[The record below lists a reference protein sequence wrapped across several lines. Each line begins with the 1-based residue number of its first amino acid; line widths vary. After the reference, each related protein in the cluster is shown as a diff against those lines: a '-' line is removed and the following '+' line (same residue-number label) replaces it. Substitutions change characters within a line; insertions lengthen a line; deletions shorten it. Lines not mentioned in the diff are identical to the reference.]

1 VNDDRILNLRFW
13 IGMVLRRRWWI
24 VGCTAGVTVLA
35 ALFSVLQTP
44 TYEATSRLYLNRQR
58 IQALPFSDLYTKPQ
72 IPGRPND
79 LLMTQVEIILSTP
92 VIEGALRD
100 LEAQGKLDFATQEG
114 RQPTGLRG
122 LIHRLGGGDD
132 TPETP
137 DDRRSAYVARLQENI
152 SVTPSGGNAFLLI
165 TVPGQNAS
173 RVARLANAIAESYLQ
188 HDRNLHRSSSEQAI
202 AWLSGKVREQKET
215 LMQAEDSLREF
226 AGRPTPRVEEMGS
239 LAVQEVSGL
248 QQALLDVRLRLLQAE
263 TEGYLSPG
271 ASSGSSASAAP
282 VGVEAQVQEAMR
294 SKVRQELVDAS
305 VRLSELKRKYGEKH
319 PDVISAAEK
328 EQQLREQLGQLAAPA
343 ATSAG
348 GEPDPSAP
356 LGRTAGLA
364 ALRQQEKSLK
374 DDLDRAMRGSAG
386 KSQAEVTY
394 AILKREAEI
403 NRALYNEMVSRLNEI
418 TISSG
423 IETQGAELFEPAR
436 PPAAPI
442 SPVHSRNIVL
452 GLVGGLLLGLAV
464 ASIREHLDHSVR
476 DPGHAH
482 DLLRAPV
489 LGMVPF
495 QEPASLSGPG
505 VKVKLAV
512 GSRGESPAAE
522 AYRILRSHI
531 EGVLTPEETR
541 TFLVTSA
548 MPEEGKSTT
557 AANIAAA
564 FAEVKRRVLLVDG
577 DFRRPSLARYFPLPA
592 NICLSKAMTGA
603 AKWDD
608 MVQKTPI
615 KGLDF
620 LGCQPGSELS
630 DSANLSEQFRALFD
644 WARQRYDH
652 VVVDTPIMM
661 VTPGVTDMAKAGA
674 AIVLVHRPGRVP
686 APVLEQIRDHVA
698 LSRLKLVGVVL
709 NAIKGSWLTSNYA
722 MMPYYASYY
731 RAAPPRQVGR
741 GAAPRGGGATET

>member
-13 IGMVLRRRWWI
+13 IGMILRRRWWLF
-24 VGCTAGVTVLA
+24 GCAAGVTVLA

-58 IQALPFSDLYTKPQ
+58 IQALPFSDLYQKPQ

-79 LLMTQVEIILSTP
+79 LLMTQMEIILSTP
-92 VIEGALRD
+92 VIEGAVRD
-100 LEAQGKLDFATQEG
+100 LEAQGKLDFAIQEV
-114 RQPTGLRG
+114 RKPSGLRG
-122 LIHRLGGGDD
+122 LVHRLRGADD

-137 DDRRSAYVARLQENI
+137 DDRRAAYIARLQENV
-152 SVTPSGGNAFLLI
+152 SVTSSGGNAFLLI
-165 TVPGQNAS
+165 TVPGQNAM
-173 RVARLANAIAESYLQ
+173 RVARMANAIAESYLR
-188 HDRNLHRSSSEQAI
+188 HDRDLHRSSSEQAM
-202 AWLSGKVREQKET
+202 AWLSGKVREQKEK

-226 AGRPTPRVEEMGS
+226 AGRPTPRVEEMGE
-239 LAVQEVSGL
+239 LAVQEVSSL
-248 QQALLDVRLRLLQAE
+248 QQALLDVRLRLLKAE
-263 TEGYLSPG
+263 TEGYLNPG
-271 ASSGSSASAAP
+271 APAASAAP
-282 VGVEAQVQEAMR
+282 VGVDAQVQEAMR
-294 SKVRQELVDAS
+294 TKVRQQLVDAT
-305 VRLSELKRKYGEKH
+305 VRLNELKQKYGEKH
-319 PDVISAAEK
+319 PDVIAAAE
-328 EQQLREQLGQLAAPA
+328 EQQHLREQMTQLSGSGSPA
-343 ATSAG
+343 T
-348 GEPDPSAP
+348 EDHTDPSAP
-356 LGRTAGLA
+356 SAPSGQAAGVT
-364 ALRQQEKSLK
+364 ALRQQEKALK
-374 DDLDRAMRGSAG
+374 DDLDRAMRGTAG
-386 KSQAEVTY
+386 KGEAEVTY

-403 NRALYNEMVSRLNEI
+403 NRSLYNEMVSRLNEI

-423 IETQGAELFEPAR
+423 IDAQGAELFEAARTPAL
-436 PPAAPI
+436 PI
-442 SPVHSRNIVL
+442 SPVHSRNILL

-489 LGMVPF
+489 LGMVPY
-495 QEPASLSGPG
+495 QEPESLSGPG
-505 VKVKLAV
+505 VKRRLAV
-512 GSRGESPAAE
+512 GARGDSPAAE

-557 AANIAAA
+557 AANVAAA

-577 DFRRPSLARYFPLPA
+577 DFRRPSLARYFSLPA
-592 NICLSKAMTGA
+592 NICLSKALTGA
-603 AKWDD
+603 AKMED
-608 MVQKTPI
+608 MIQKTPI
-615 KGLDF
+615 KGLDY

-630 DSANLSEQFRALFD
+630 DSPNLSEQFRGLFE

-652 VVVDTPIMM
+652 IVVDTPIMM
-661 VTPGVTDMAKAGA
+661 VTPGVTDMARAGA

-686 APVLEQIRDHVA
+686 APVLEQIREHVV

-731 RAAPPRQVGR
+731 RAAPARQVGR
-741 GAAPRGGGATET
+741 GAAPRGSGAAET

>member
-24 VGCTAGVTVLA
+24 AGCTGGVTVLA
-35 ALFSVLQTP
+35 ALFSILQTP

-58 IQALPFSDLYTKPQ
+58 IQPLPFSDLYQKPQ

-79 LLMTQVEIILSTP
+79 LLMTQIEIILSTP
-92 VIEGALRD
+92 VIEGAVRD
-100 LEAQGKLDFATQEG
+100 LEAQGTIDFATQEV
-114 RQPTGLRG
+114 RRPTGVRG
-122 LIHRLGGGDD
+122 LIHRLRGGDD
-132 TPETP
+132 VPDSP
-137 DDRRSAYVARLQENI
+137 DDRRSAYVARLQENVL
-152 SVTPSGGNAFLLI
+152 VTSSGGNAFLLI
-165 TVPGQNAS
+165 TVPGQNAA
-173 RVARLANAIAESYLQ
+173 RVARLANAIAESYLR
-188 HDRNLHRSSSEQAI
+188 HDRDLHRSSSEQAI
-202 AWLSGKVREQKET
+202 TWLSGKVREQKEK
-215 LMQAEDSLREF
+215 LMLAEDSLREF
-226 AGRPTPRVEEMGS
+226 AGRPSPRVEEMGE
-239 LAVQEVSGL
+239 LVVQEVGRL

-263 TEGYLSPG
+263 TEGYLRPG
-271 ASSGSSASAAP
+271 ASSTQGGTI
-282 VGVEAQVQEAMR
+282 GVEAQVQEAMR
-294 SKVRQELVDAS
+294 AKVRQDLVDAT
-305 VRLSELKRKYGEKH
+305 VRLNELRQKYGDKH
-319 PDVISAAEK
+319 PDVIAAAEK
-328 EQQLREQLGQLAAPA
+328 EQQLREQMARLAAPGA
-343 ATSAG
+343 LPSGAEA
-348 GEPDPSAP
+348 DPSAP
-356 LGRTAGLA
+356 LAPAAGLA
-364 ALRQQEKSLK
+364 ALRQQEKVLK
-374 DDLDRAMRGSAG
+374 DNLDRAMRGSADKG
-386 KSQAEVTY
+386 QAEVTY

-403 NRALYNEMVSRLNEI
+403 NRSLYNGMVSRLNEI

-423 IETQGAELFEPAR
+423 IDAQGAELFEPAR
-436 PPAAPI
+436 PPALPIAPI
-442 SPVHSRNIVL
+442 HSRNILL

-489 LGMVPF
+489 LGMVPY
-495 QEPASLSGPG
+495 QEPVSLSGPG
-505 VKVKLAV
+505 VRSRLAV
-512 GSRGESPAAE
+512 GSRADSPAAE

-577 DFRRPSLARYFPLPA
+577 DFRRPSLARYFALPA
-592 NICLSKAMTGA
+592 NACLSKALTGA
-603 AKWDD
+603 AKPDE
-608 MVQKTPI
+608 MVQRTSI
-615 KGLDF
+615 KGLDY

-630 DSANLSEQFRALFD
+630 DSPNLSEQFRALFD

-652 VVVDTPIMM
+652 IVVDTPIMM
-661 VTPGVTDMAKAGA
+661 VTPGVTDMARAGA

-686 APVLEQIRDHVA
+686 APVLEQIREHVA

-731 RAAPPRQVGR
+731 RAATPRPAG
-741 GAAPRGGGATET
+741 GGTTPARGGGPEA

>member
-24 VGCTAGVTVLA
+24 VGCTAGVTALA
-35 ALFSVLQTP
+35 ALFSVVQAP

-58 IQALPFSDLYTKPQ
+58 IQALPFADLYQKPQ

-79 LLMTQVEIILSTP
+79 LLMTQMEIILSTP
-92 VIEGALRD
+92 VIDGAVRD
-100 LEAQGKLDFATQEG
+100 LEAQGKLDFTIKEVQK
-114 RQPTGLRG
+114 PTGLRG
-122 LIHRLGGGDD
+122 LMHRLRGGDD
-132 TPETP
+132 VPDTL
-137 DDRRSAYVARLQENI
+137 DDRRSAYVADLQEI
-152 SVTPSGGNAFLLI
+152 VSVTSSGGNAFLLI
-165 TVPGQNAS
+165 TVPGRNS
-173 RVARLANAIAESYLQ
+173 VRVARLANAIADSYLR
-188 HDRNLHRSSSEQAI
+188 HDRDLHRSSSEQAMT
-202 AWLSGKVREQKET
+202 WLSGKVREQKEK
-215 LMQAEDSLREF
+215 LMLAEDSLREF
-226 AGRPTPRVEEMGS
+226 AGRPAPRVEEMGE

-248 QQALLDVRLRLLQAE
+248 QSALLDVRLRLLKAE

-271 ASSGSSASAAP
+271 GSSTSAAP
-282 VGVEAQVQEAMR
+282 VGVEAQVLEAMR
-294 SKVRQELVDAS
+294 SKIRQELVDAS
-305 VRLSELKRKYGEKH
+305 VRLNELRQKYGEKH
-319 PDVISAAEK
+319 PDVIAAGET
-328 EQQLREQLGQLAAPA
+328 EQQLREQMARLLAPG
-343 ATSAG
+343 ATPSGAG
-348 GEPDPSAP
+348 ADPSAP
-356 LGRTAGLA
+356 LAPAAGLA
-364 ALRQQEKSLK
+364 ALRQQEKALK
-374 DDLDRAMRGSAG
+374 DDVDRAMRGSADKG
-386 KSQAEVTY
+386 QAEVTY
-394 AILKREAEI
+394 SILKREAEI
-403 NRALYNEMVSRLNEI
+403 NRSLYNEMVSRLNEI

-423 IETQGAELFEPAR
+423 IDTQVAELFEPAR
-436 PPAAPI
+436 PPARPI
-442 SPVHSRNIVL
+442 APVHSRNILL

-476 DPGHAH
+476 DPAHAH

-495 QEPASLSGPG
+495 QEPGSLSGPG
-505 VKVKLAV
+505 VKIKLAV
-512 GSRGESPAAE
+512 GSRGDSPAAE

-531 EGVLTPEETR
+531 EGVLTAEETR

-564 FAEVKRRVLLVDG
+564 FAEAKRRVLLVDG
-577 DFRRPSLARYFPLPA
+577 DFRRPSLARYFALPA
-592 NICLSKAMTGA
+592 NVCLSKALTGA
-603 AKWDD
+603 ARPDD

-630 DSANLSEQFRALFD
+630 DSPNLAEQFRTLFD
-644 WARQRYDH
+644 WARHRYDH

-661 VTPGVTDMAKAGA
+661 VTPGVTDMARAGA

-686 APVLEQIRDHVA
+686 APVLEQIREHIA

-709 NAIKGSWLTSNYA
+709 NAIKGSWMTSNYA

-731 RAAPPRQVGR
+731 RATTPRQVDR
-741 GAAPRGGGATET
+741 GTTQARGGAKEA